1 MKRSKDGDTKHQ
13 RGSGKTT
20 LIKPNSSRAQSDPEE
35 VKCDIESVEHNLTT
49 QEKWNK
55 VSLIWREYNPD
66 LQLYPKNVGQ
76 SMPIY

>member
-13 RGSGKTT
+13 HGSGKTT

-35 VKCDIESVEHNLTT
+35 VKCDIESIEHNLTT
-49 QEKWNK
+49 QEKWNI

-66 LQLYPKNVGQ
+66 LQLYPKNVDQ
-76 SMPIY
+76 SMPI